1 MEKNVKLSF
10 DFTPEEVKVILSALT
25 LEIDAKSDYS
35 EKASVIKT
43 DMEVWAW
50 RVQREVDGNE
60 IAHLVCTSLDS
71 YTKEMPNG
79 ATNTNN
85 YERIANMFNEVSEE
99 IEAGDY
105 LVAQSKLLSLI
116 NYLWEHEAEFYNLD
130 RGMERI
136 TQYSKKYITFP
147 R

>member
-50 RVQREVDGNE
+50 RVQREVDGDE

-79 ATNTNN
+79 ATNTDN
-85 YERIANMFNEVSEE
+85 YERIANMFNEISEE
-99 IEAGDY
+99 IEGGDY
-105 LVAQSKLLSLI
+105 LVAQSKLLTLI
-116 NYLWEHEAEFYNLD
+116 NYLWEHEAEFYNLE

-136 TQYSKKYITFP
+136 AQYTKKYITFP

>member
-1 MEKNVKLSF
+1 MEKNIKLSF

-79 ATNTNN
+79 ATNTDN

-99 IEAGDY
+99 IENGDY

-130 RGMERI
+130 RGMEHI

>member
-50 RVQREVDGNE
+50 RVQREVEGNE

-130 RGMERI
+130 RGMELI
-136 TQYSKKYITFP
+136 TQYTKKYITFP